1 MKKIL
6 ITGINGRIG
15 KILHSGLKDHYE
27 IYGID
32 IAEPFDSN
40 IKYCNISDLNELR
53 KIFIEFKDIDIV
65 IHLAADHRVDAPWE
79 SVLQNNIIGTKN
91 IYECIKEFNIK
102 KVIFTS
108 SNHVTGLYERNI
120 SNIGMIDIN
129 TPVNPDSDYGVS
141 KIFGEAL
148 AKQYYELFN
157 ISSICIRI
165 GSVLEDDNP
174 NNNERS
180 KKTWLS
186 HRDLLQLMEKSLES
200 NIGFGI
206 YYGVSNNK
214 DRFWDI
220 SDAKKDLGYI
230 PLDDGNKI
238 VD

>member
-15 KILHSGLKDHYE
+15 KILEKGLKDEFE

-32 IAEPFDSN
+32 IEKPFTKN
-40 IKYCNISDLNELR
+40 IKYCDISKKEDLKNIFQEIKNISA
-53 KIFIEFKDIDIV
+53 I

-79 SVLQNNIIGTKN
+79 SILKNNIIGTKN
-91 IYECIKEFNIK
+91 IYECTKKFNIE
-102 KVIFTS
+102 KVIFAS
-108 SNHVTGLYERNI
+108 SNHVTGLYEKDMQGI
-120 SNIGMIDIN
+120 TMIDIH
-129 TPVNPDSDYGVS
+129 TPVNPDSDYGSS

-157 ISSICIRI
+157 ISSICLRI

-174 NNNERS
+174 KHNERT

-186 HRDLLQLMEKSLES
+186 HRDLIQLVKKSLDTD
-200 NIGFGI
+200 IGFGI
-206 YYGVSNNK
+206 YYGISNNK

-220 SDAKKDLGYI
+220 SNAKKDLGYI
-230 PLDDGNKI
+230 PMDDGNKG
-238 VD
+238 

>member
-1 MKKIL
+1 MRNIL
-6 ITGINGRIG
+6 ITGVNGTIG
-15 KILHSGLKDHYE
+15 KILKKGLSNKSN

-32 IAEPFDSN
+32 ISKPFDKHTKKCDISN
-40 IKYCNISDLNELR
+40 INNLKKVINS
-53 KIFIEFKDIDIV
+53 FKDIDVI

-79 SVLQNNIIGTKN
+79 SVLKNNITGTRN
-91 IYECIKEFNIK
+91 TYECAKELGIK
-102 KVIFTS
+102 KVIFAS

-120 SNIGMIDIN
+120 SEVGIINTN

-148 AKQYYELFN
+148 AKKHYELFN

-174 NNNERS
+174 NHNERT

-186 HRDLLQLMEKSLES
+186 HRDLIQLIEKSIDS

-220 SDAKKDLGYI
+220 SNAEKDLGYT
-230 PLDDGNKI
+230 PVDDGSKG
-238 VD
+238 